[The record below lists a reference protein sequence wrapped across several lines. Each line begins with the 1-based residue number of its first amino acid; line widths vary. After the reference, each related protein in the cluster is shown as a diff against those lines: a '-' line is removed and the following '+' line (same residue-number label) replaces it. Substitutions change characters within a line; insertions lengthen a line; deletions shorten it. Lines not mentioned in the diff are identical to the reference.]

1 MFTRTLYHIS
11 VTWLIVFQELVLL
24 SVLVRSSD
32 THICYK
38 LTGPE
43 VVYDIKCL
51 LDELLDTVEN
61 ISDVLIN
68 SIRPL
73 LALCS
78 QDTLKVAC
86 KSGLSLLGICI

>member
-1 MFTRTLYHIS
+1 M
-11 VTWLIVFQELVLL
+11 
-24 SVLVRSSD
+24 
-32 THICYK
+32 HICYK

-51 LDELLDTVEN
+51 LDGLLDTVEN

>member
-1 MFTRTLYHIS
+1 M
-11 VTWLIVFQELVLL
+11 
-24 SVLVRSSD
+24 
-32 THICYK
+32 HICYK
-38 LTGPE
+38 LTAPE
-43 VVYDIKCL
+43 VVYDVKCL
-51 LDELLDTVEN
+51 LDKLLDTVEN

-86 KSGLSLLGICI
+86 KSGLSLLGICIFLAGHLYLSSSMLPPVAYPTLLYIAQSA